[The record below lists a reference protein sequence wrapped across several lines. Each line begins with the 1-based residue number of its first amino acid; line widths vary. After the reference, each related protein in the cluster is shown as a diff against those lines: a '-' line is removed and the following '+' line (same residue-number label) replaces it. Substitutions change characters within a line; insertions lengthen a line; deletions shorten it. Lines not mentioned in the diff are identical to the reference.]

1 MSTELPEQPEQ
12 AEEKTLELD
21 PVLEESKQIV
31 IINNIANPKES
42 SAGRTVGLIGDI
54 NEDKAEE
61 ILLSLLYLADTP
73 APLTE
78 DGKEAEKP
86 PINIYVSTY
95 GGSVVD
101 MFAIYD
107 LITKLKTDGI
117 KIKTSGLG
125 KVMSAGVL
133 LLASGTKGHR
143 TIGKNCRVM
152 IHNVLAGYH
161 GSLRNLE
168 NEIEEIKW
176 LQERYI
182 SCLECNT
189 KLSRKKIQKMLS
201 KQVDVY
207 ISADEAVEYGIV
219 DKII

>member
-1 MSTELPEQPEQ
+1 LSTEQLSPDETQ
-12 AEEKTLELD
+12 ELD

-31 IINNIANPKES
+31 IINNIANPKDS
-42 SAGRTVGLIGDI
+42 SLGRTIGLIGDI
-54 NEDKAEE
+54 NEEKAEE
-61 ILLSLLYLADTP
+61 VLLSLLYLSDQP
-73 APLTE
+73 PPIGD
-78 DGKEAEKP
+78 DGKEKDKP

-107 LITKLKTDGI
+107 LITKLKADGI
-117 KIKTSGLG
+117 KINTTGLG

-133 LLASGTKGHR
+133 LLASGTKGSR
-143 TIGKNCRVM
+143 SIGKNCRVM

-182 SCLECNT
+182 NCLECNT

-207 ISADEAVEYGIV
+207 ISAEEAIEYGIV

>member
-1 MSTELPEQPEQ
+1 MSTEQLSPDETQ
-12 AEEKTLELD
+12 ELD

-31 IINNIANPKES
+31 IINNIANPKDS
-42 SAGRTVGLIGDI
+42 SLGRTIGLIGDI
-54 NEDKAEE
+54 NEEKAEE
-61 ILLSLLYLADTP
+61 VLLSLLYLSDQLP
-73 APLTE
+73 PIGD
-78 DGKEAEKP
+78 DGKEKDKQ

-107 LITKLKTDGI
+107 LITKLKADGI
-117 KIKTSGLG
+117 KINTTGLG

-133 LLASGTKGHR
+133 LLASGTKGSR
-143 TIGKNCRVM
+143 SIGKNCRVM

-182 SCLECNT
+182 NCLECNS

-207 ISADEAVEYGIV
+207 ISAEEAIEYGIV